1 MTDDYT
7 IRVLADV
14 LADRTAQL
22 DACIQSATESR
33 DQFQEQLDTAHRL
46 YRDFRRAVQEALG
59 IDRAELLPED
69 EVVRQV
75 RVVAGQLRQPVT
87 GVIPMGDPWIV
98 PEQDGPPEGDHRTDA
113 ITYAKMIERDKTTL
127 ADGSQAKFY
136 SDERPDD
143 GPPTESLSAVE
154 DPPAVPDECT
164 IGRVLTRDL
173 DWDTVAFAP
182 LAVLNRAGDW
192 WTYSHIPAGQG
203 LQQAVYNCSALD
215 STNTL
220 VELLHMHGMLW
231 EVLDASEQQSGV
243 AGQETAVDHGC

>member
-75 RVVAGQLRQPVT
+75 RAAAGGEQEPGPLTRAYIASGYSVPAEQPVEARAR
-87 GVIPMGDPWIV
+87 VIPMGDPWIA
-98 PEQDGPPEGDHRTDA
+98 PEQPVVT
-113 ITYAKMIERDKTTL
+113 
-127 ADGSQAKFY
+127 
-136 SDERPDD
+136 DD
-143 GPPTESLSAVE
+143 GAPTESLPAVE
-154 DPPAVPDECT
+154 DPPTVPDGCT
-164 IGRVLTRDL
+164 VGRVLTRDF
-173 DWDTVAFAP
+173 DWDLSDLMP
-182 LAVLNRAGDW
+182 LAMVNRAGDW
-192 WTYSHIPAGQG
+192 FEFSHIPDGAPSGDH
-203 LQQAVYNCSALD
+203 AVYNCAGLE
-215 STNTL
+215 STNSFA
-220 VELLHMHGMLW
+220 ELLHMHGMLW